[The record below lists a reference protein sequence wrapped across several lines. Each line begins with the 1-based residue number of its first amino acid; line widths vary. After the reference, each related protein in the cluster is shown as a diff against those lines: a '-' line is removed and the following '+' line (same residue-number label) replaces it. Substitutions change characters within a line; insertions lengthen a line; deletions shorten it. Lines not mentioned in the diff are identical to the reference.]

1 MAQKSLSKALAL
13 TILSV
18 MNVNPVY
25 HTVFEI
31 GLGSIDWSFP
41 MVGLILLV
49 VGIGVIWLSRRYHW
63 QQFRS
68 KFFGYF
74 LVLFSLIW
82 LMATLGFPYSQYRRL
97 ASAYRSGGYSM
108 VEGEVEDFK
117 PMPFEGHTDECFSVQ
132 SQRFCYSDF
141 EIGAGFKNTSS
152 HGGPIRQG
160 LPIRVFYIGDTIVRL
175 DVADGHGD
183 DAEASAS
190 RANAAQA
197 DWQKRTGSNPVVIEM
212 NFGFAIAAVLV
223 TAWWNLQWRRFM
235 KLYGKHQDKSKIAL
249 LLRLFFALNFAG
261 AIYYLISTILQ
272 VKSHSFSYRMAFEI
286 GALMITVTAIM
297 VHLVEWINKRR
308 DQSS

>member
-1 MAQKSLSKALAL
+1 MTTVSG
-13 TILSV
+13 
-18 MNVNPVY
+18 Y

-31 GLGSIDWSFP
+31 TRSSIDWSFP
-41 MVGLILLV
+41 IAGFVLV
-49 VGIGVIWLSRRYHW
+49 VLGIGLIWLSRKYRW
-63 QQFRS
+63 QQFGN
-68 KFFGYF
+68 KFSGYF

-82 LMATLGFPYSQYRRL
+82 LAATLGFPYSQYRGL
-97 ASAYRSGGYSM
+97 EAAYRSGGYSM
-108 VEGEVEDFK
+108 AEGEVKDFR
-117 PMPFEGHTDECFSVQ
+117 PMPYEGHADECFSVN
-132 SQRFCYSDF
+132 SKRFCYSDY
-141 EIGAGFKNTSS
+141 EITAGFHHANS
-152 HGGPIRQG
+152 HGGPIKQG
-160 LPIRVFYIGDTIVRL
+160 LPVRVFYIGDTIVRL

-183 DAEASAS
+183 NAEASAS

-197 DWQKRTGSNPVVIEM
+197 DWQKRTESDPVVIEM
-212 NFGFAIAAVLV
+212 NFGFAIAAVLI

-249 LLRLFFALNFAG
+249 LFRLFFALNFAG

-272 VKSHSFSYRMAFEI
+272 VKSHNFSYRMAFEI